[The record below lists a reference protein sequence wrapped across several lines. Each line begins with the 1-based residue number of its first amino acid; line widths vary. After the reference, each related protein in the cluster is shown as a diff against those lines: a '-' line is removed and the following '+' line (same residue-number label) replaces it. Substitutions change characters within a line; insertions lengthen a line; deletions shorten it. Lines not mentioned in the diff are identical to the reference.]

1 MPPNPSTAHQELLK
15 DALEK
20 HRSGRLG
27 EAAQRYREILSRD
40 PGHADCL
47 HLLGMIAFQQ
57 GDAEQA
63 VDLIRRAIAIHSN
76 AASYYSNLGNVLQ
89 SQEKLGEA
97 EECYR
102 RALDIRPDQAEVHL
116 NLGNILKAQGAVD
129 AALSSYRRAR
139 LLDAELAE
147 AQAAESTALLLKG
160 EFGAGWE
167 GFDARWRTRD
177 NDTRPRNFSQQR
189 WEGERI
195 AAGRVLI
202 WGEQGVGDE
211 IMFAG
216 LLRDVLAR
224 DNQCVLECD
233 ARLKPLFARSF
244 TELEVVSGYDP
255 KLQPEMGI
263 AAQLPS
269 GSLPGLF
276 RRNLADFARTTS
288 PYLIADAAKV
298 KRFRKRYDDG
308 RPLAGIAWQSNNKK
322 SGHRRS
328 IELDQLAPLLAQPGV
343 RWVSL
348 QYGDPAVL
356 NAQAH
361 AAAAPLVIDAEVDQL
376 ADLDDF
382 AAQVAAMDLVV
393 TIDNSTAHM
402 ASALGVQTWTMLPFA
417 PDWRW
422 LLEREDSPWYPT
434 MRLFRQREIG
444 HWKPVIDELNRE
456 LPGSLLA
463 RGCSWVNRWE
473 RR

>member
-1 MPPNPSTAHQELLK
+1 VPPDPSTAHHDLLK
-15 DALEK
+15 DALEQ
-20 HRSGRLG
+20 HRSGQLD
-27 EAAQRYREILSRD
+27 EAAQRYRQIISSE

-47 HLLGMIAFQQ
+47 HLLGMVAFQR

-63 VDLIRRAIAIHSN
+63 VELIRQAIAIHST

-89 SQEKLGEA
+89 SQEKMAEA
-97 EECYR
+97 EACYR

-116 NLGNILKAQGAVD
+116 NLGHILKAQGAVD
-129 AALSSYRRAR
+129 AALNSYRGAR
-139 LLDAELAE
+139 LLDPGLAE
-147 AQAAESTALLLKG
+147 AQVAESTALLLKG

-167 GFDARWRTRD
+167 GFEARWRTRD
-177 NDTRPRNFSQQR
+177 YDTRPRSFPQPR
-189 WEGERI
+189 WQGERI
-195 AAGRVLI
+195 APGRVLI

-216 LLRDVLAR
+216 LLRDVIAGA
-224 DNQCVLECD
+224 NQCVLECD

-244 TELEVVSGYDP
+244 PEVEVVSGYDP
-255 KLQPEMGI
+255 DLQPGKQI

-276 RRNLADFARTTS
+276 RRHLADFATTTS
-288 PYLIADAAKV
+288 PYLVADAVRV
-298 KRFRKRYDDG
+298 KRFRAQYDDG
-308 RPLAGIAWQSNNKK
+308 RPLVGIAWHSNNKK

-328 IELDQLAPLLAQPGV
+328 IELARLAPLFAQAGI

-348 QYGDPAVL
+348 QYGDPIVIKDEAY
-356 NAQAH
+356 
-361 AAAAPLVIDAEVDQL
+361 AAAVPMVIDAEVDQWT
-376 ADLDDF
+376 DLDIF

-402 ASALGVQTWTMLPFA
+402 AAALGVQTWTMLPFA

-434 MRLFRQREIG
+434 MRLFRQREPG
-444 HWKPVIDELNRE
+444 QWKPVIEELAIA
-456 LPGSLLA
+456 LA
-463 RGCSWVNRWE
+463 SGVV